1 MHKRNKR
8 LFALFFILAVFFLF
22 GVLRLFILRF
32 EGGDIYPAY
41 SSLRSDPLGT
51 RVFYESLKNQ
61 PSVSVNRNYRPF
73 SMPNLKEKTTFFY
86 LGAKIYKQDL
96 YYKKNLD
103 LFEQIAASEGRVVIS
118 FSPEKTTSR
127 SESHHLKTE
136 NRNDGDEFGSNKKTN
151 REASPKKE
159 KTTDGKRC
167 VDPDSCKIRIYRS
180 KYITKDWGFQFGY
193 EESHIGLG
201 NAHPVQGLQTDTQL
215 PPVSWHTTLYF
226 KELSEDW
233 RVVYTQNS
241 HPVII
246 EKDLGKG
253 TIVLSA
259 DSYFFSNEAMQ
270 KERAPKLLTW
280 FIGENSNLVFNES
293 HLGIRKNLGIA
304 DLARGYRLH
313 WLFFGIVL
321 LGGLFAW
328 KNSAFFVPPP
338 DDNAIIN
345 MNDLTYSRDH
355 TEGLI
360 SILRRNIKTGDIL
373 GTCVEEWERSFVP
386 KREAS
391 KETAEILNKIKAL
404 IDTEKVQI
412 GKKGKPV
419 LAYRTICQIL
429 SKRKVL

>member
-1 MHKRNKR
+1 MHNRNKR

-22 GVLRLFILRF
+22 GVFRLFMLRF
-32 EGGDIYPAY
+32 ERGDIYPAY
-41 SSLRSDPLGT
+41 SSLRSDALGT
-51 RVFYESLKNQ
+51 KVFYESLRNH
-61 PSVSVNRNYRPF
+61 PSVSVNRNYHPF
-73 SMPNLKEKTTFFY
+73 SMPNLKTKTTFLY

-96 YYKKNLD
+96 YYKKTLD

-127 SESHHLKTE
+127 SEGHHLKTE
-136 NRNDGDEFGSNKKTN
+136 NRNDGDESVSNKKNN

-159 KTTDGKRC
+159 ETTGGKGC
-167 VDPDSCKIRIYRS
+167 VNRDSCNIRIYRS

-193 EESHIGLG
+193 EESHLGLG

-226 KELSEDW
+226 KELSKDW

-253 TIVLSA
+253 TIVLSS

-270 KERAPKLLTW
+270 KERVPKLLTW
-280 FIGENSNLVFNES
+280 FIGENSDLVFDES
-293 HLGIRKNLGIA
+293 HFGIRKNLGIA

-321 LGGLFAW
+321 FGGLFAW

-338 DDNAIIN
+338 DDNTFSD
-345 MNDLTYSRDH
+345 MNSLTYSRDH

-360 SILRRNIKTGDIL
+360 SILRRNIKKRDIL
-373 GTCVEEWERSFVP
+373 SICVAQWEKSFTS
-386 KREAS
+386 KREVS
-391 KETAEILNKIKAL
+391 KETDEILNKIKAV

-412 GKKGKPV
+412 GKKGKSV
-419 LAYRTICQIL
+419 LAYRTICKIL